1 MLNLSFNELKL
12 IAKSGGN
19 KGIKACL
26 EIDYYV
32 LLMRQN
38 QWKKSE
44 KNLVDTESTKNEDY
58 DAHKTLK
65 TTMPDLTKTSKTIR

>member
-1 MLNLSFNELKL
+1 MKMLNLSFNELKL

-26 EIDYYV
+26 KIDYYV

-38 QWKKSE
+38 Q
-44 KNLVDTESTKNEDY
+44 
-58 DAHKTLK
+58 
-65 TTMPDLTKTSKTIR
+65 